1 MQCHI
6 QDKIVKFFSR
16 NSNNYTHIYGPKMSS
31 FILKNVEAQAAVL
44 DGEMVVWDNFKKQ
57 MAPFG
62 MNKNVAK
69 QDPEE
74 GDQID
79 GQGRYQ
85 LCYKIFDILFIKGLG
100 PESQEIDLLG
110 AALEERKRVLAKVV
124 QEEPNILEVIQG
136 VSCTTSEQVFELFN
150 QSIQNNEEGIII
162 KSTKAT
168 YKPNERS

>member
-1 MQCHI
+1 
-6 QDKIVKFFSR
+6 
-16 NSNNYTHIYGPKMSS
+16 
-31 FILKNVEAQAAVL
+31 
-44 DGEMVVWDNFKKQ
+44 
-57 MAPFG
+57 

-69 QDPEE
+69 QDPDE

-85 LCYKIFDILFIKGLG
+85 LCYKIFDILFIKGLD

-110 AALEERKRVLAKVV
+110 AGLGERKRVLATVV